1 MARQYEKNIEN
12 ENSKWILYTFSFIP
26 VNTGINSTFALGVLS
41 KDVFERHKL
50 TGSEVSSPSIR
61 LDATKF
67 VSSVCTVIE
76 AICRKFAIG
85 AKTEHCSGMRKVHL
99 RLTFLVLLKRV
110 FALKGA

>member
-1 MARQYEKNIEN
+1 M
-12 ENSKWILYTFSFIP
+12 
-26 VNTGINSTFALGVLS
+26 NTGINSTFALGVLS

-76 AICRKFAIG
+76 AICRKIG
-85 AKTEHCSGMRKVHL
+85 AKTVPRNTKSSLPVNVPGVAQKGRCFKGSLIYSETFIKRTCSGLSEVS
-99 RLTFLVLLKRV
+99 
-110 FALKGA
+110 A

>member
-1 MARQYEKNIEN
+1 M
-12 ENSKWILYTFSFIP
+12 
-26 VNTGINSTFALGVLS
+26 NTGINSTFALGVLS

-76 AICRKFAIG
+76 AICPKIG
-85 AKTEHCSGMRKVHL
+85 AKTLPRNTKSSLPVNVPGVAQKGRCFKGSLIYSETFIKRTCSGLSEVS
-99 RLTFLVLLKRV
+99 
-110 FALKGA
+110 A

>member
-1 MARQYEKNIEN
+1 M
-12 ENSKWILYTFSFIP
+12 
-26 VNTGINSTFALGVLS
+26 NTGINSTFALGVLS

-76 AICRKFAIG
+76 AICRKIG
-85 AKTEHCSGMRKVHL
+85 AKTLPRNTKSSLPVNVPGVAQKGL
-99 RLTFLVLLKRV
+99 
-110 FALKGA
+110 ALKAA

>member
-1 MARQYEKNIEN
+1 M
-12 ENSKWILYTFSFIP
+12 
-26 VNTGINSTFALGVLS
+26 NTGINSTFALGVLS

-76 AICRKFAIG
+76 AICRKIG
-85 AKTEHCSGMRKVHL
+85 AKTLPRNTKSSLPVNVPGVAQESLCFKGSLIYSETFIKRTSSGPSEVS
-99 RLTFLVLLKRV
+99 
-110 FALKGA
+110 A